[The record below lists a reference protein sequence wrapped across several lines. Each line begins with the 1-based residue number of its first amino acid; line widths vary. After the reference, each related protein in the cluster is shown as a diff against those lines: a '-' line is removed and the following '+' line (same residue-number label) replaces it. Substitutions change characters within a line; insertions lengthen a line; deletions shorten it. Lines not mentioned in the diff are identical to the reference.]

1 MISSEHRMS
10 RLSHCFHSARL
21 AGAMVLAV
29 LFLLTGCASSPKLDP
44 GLSTRIQPKVLLEDV
59 PFHPQ
64 RNYQCGPATL
74 AMLLNDSN
82 VDVSVDTLIPE
93 VYVPG
98 RKGSLQPEMLAA
110 TRRHGRIPFVLPAR
124 LDAILGEVD
133 AGHPVAVLQNLSLPA
148 FPLWHFAVV
157 NGYDLSNEE
166 LSMRTGVTRQ
176 DHIAFS
182 RFDATWARSNRWAFV
197 ALPPGEFPVD
207 IEAQNALQTISDFES
222 SQGAASALPAWQAFT
237 ERFPNNAMG
246 AFALGN
252 AYHATNDTEHAI
264 DAWQQATLID
274 PMLAPAWLNLG
285 LTQADLDQQ
294 SAARNALAQA
304 ATISG
309 PWQETAQRALTELNA
324 GGSDDRS
331 TSQQDTGT

>member
-1 MISSEHRMS
+1 MPL
-10 RLSHCFHSARL
+10 LSHSFHSARL
-21 AGAMVLAV
+21 AGAMALAA

-44 GLSTRIQPKVLLEDV
+44 ELSTRIQPQVLLEDV

-64 RNYQCGPATL
+64 RDYQCGPATL

-110 TRRHGRIPFVLPAR
+110 TRRHGRIPFVLPPR
-124 LDAILGEVD
+124 LDAVLSEVD

-148 FPLWHFAVV
+148 FPLWHFAIV
-157 NGYDLSNEE
+157 NGYDLNDEE

-182 RFDATWARSNRWAFV
+182 RFDATWARSKRWAFV
-197 ALPPGEFPVD
+197 ALPPGELPVD
-207 IEAQNALQTISDFES
+207 IEAKDALQAISDFES
-222 SQGAASALPAWQAFT
+222 SQGAASALPAWKAVTQ
-237 ERFPNNAMG
+237 RFPNNAMG

-252 AYHATNDTEHAI
+252 AYHATDDAEHAI
-264 DAWQQATLID
+264 DAWQQATLLD
-274 PMLAPAWLNLG
+274 PQMAPAWLNLG
-285 LTQADLDQQ
+285 LTQAELGQQ
-294 SAARNALAQA
+294 NAAHNALVQA

-324 GGSDDRS
+324 SGPEGRRS
-331 TSQQDTGT
+331 TPQQDTGT